1 MTQRLLDHIRKYVAL
16 SDDEFG
22 RFGHFFN
29 HIHLNKKQH
38 LLKAGDPCDHI
49 YFVME
54 GCLNMYFVNEKEVPQ
69 TAQFAIENWWISD
82 FLAFT
87 KGSQTDFSIEAVEE
101 THLLGL
107 NRTDLQKVSV
117 VFPPF
122 ETYLRTIYQIAY
134 GASLI
139 RLRSLYG
146 FSKAQRYQR
155 FIEKY
160 PEFAQR
166 VPQYLLASF
175 LGLTPE
181 YVSELRAKM
190 RS

>member
-1 MTQRLLDHIRKYVAL
+1 MTLQLLDHIRKYVKL
-16 SDDEFG
+16 SDAEFG
-22 RFGHFFN
+22 KFSHFFD
-29 HIHLNKKQH
+29 HIQLSRKQ
-38 LLKAGDPCDHI
+38 LLLEAGDTCDHI
-49 YFVME
+49 YFVGR
-54 GCLNMYFVNEKEVPQ
+54 GCLNMYFVNEKEVMQ
-69 TAQFAIENWWISD
+69 TAQLAIENWWLSD

-87 KGSQTDFSIEAVEE
+87 KGSQTDFFIEAVEE
-101 THLLGL
+101 TQLLSL
-107 NRTDLQKVSV
+107 SRTNLQKVSV
-117 VFPPF
+117 LFPPF

-134 GASLI
+134 GASII
-139 RLRSLYG
+139 RLKSLHG

-181 YVSELRAKM
+181 YVSELRSKM